1 MTRNNRYSCFY
12 IQSSPPLVT
21 LLDPESNTQT
31 RNAVERSGA
40 WILTGMAVVLL
51 STGLKVIWNAY
62 DEWNYAEALAATQ
75 PERALEHYERVIH
88 WHVPFLSLSDDAAGK
103 MWDYA
108 LNYEKQGNTEKALST
123 YRVLRGAFYAAR
135 SLYTPG
141 KNWIV
146 RCNEK
151 IAGLMAAKPGYS
163 ETERNKSFDER
174 KTEYLKLLSR
184 EKSPHPEWALLTEI
198 GFWGWV
204 ACAFIFIFRG
214 FTATGAFQARP
225 ALRWAGGWLVC
236 YGLWVW
242 GLFRV

>member
-1 MTRNNRYSCFY
+1 M
-12 IQSSPPLVT
+12 PLN
-21 LLDPESNTQT
+21 PESKTPT
-31 RNAVERSGA
+31 RSAIERSNPL
-40 WILTGMAVVLL
+40 ILVGMVVVLL
-51 STGLKVIWNAY
+51 STGFKVIWNAY
-62 DEWNYAEALAATQ
+62 DEWNHAEALAATK
-75 PERALEHYERVIH
+75 PDRALEHYERVIH
-88 WHVPFLSLSDDAAGK
+88 WHVPFLSLSDNAAEK

-108 LNYEKQGNTEKALST
+108 LNYEKQGNVEKALNT

-141 KNWIV
+141 KDWIR

-151 IAGLMAAKPGYS
+151 IAGLMASKPAYS
-163 ETERNKSFDER
+163 ATEQQKSHDQR
-174 KTEYLKLLSR
+174 KAEYLELLSR

-204 ACAFIFIFRG
+204 TCAFVFIFRG

-236 YGLWVW
+236 YGLWIW